1 MKTLNRL
8 SPQKICTKN
17 LNLLK
22 FNDIY
27 HYFCLKFIH
36 SLLYGRMK
44 HTFDINFSQLLPKHH
59 YETRY
64 YKLNLPKIRLPV
76 YNCDGIIY
84 SFPEYLLENKCNS
97 SLKKKIK
104 SYFFE

>member
-1 MKTLNRL
+1 MYK
-8 SPQKICTKN
+8 K

-22 FNDIY
+22 FKDIY

-36 SLLYGRMK
+36 SLLYGSRK
-44 HTFDINFSQLLPKHH
+44 HTFDINFLQLLPKHH

-64 YKLNLPKIRLPV
+64 YKINLPKIKLETEQTLPV
-76 YNCDGIIY
+76 YNCVGIIN
-84 SFPEYLLENKCNS
+84 SFPEYLLENQCNS

-104 SYFFE
+104 SYFLDKY